1 MNKLDQH
8 IKNKLSQPQVPP
20 LDAWKNI
27 QEKLDEKEKKRRIIP
42 LFYWIGSTAAC
53 LVIGIGVFYF
63 NQEETSSS
71 NKPAQEVVK
80 NNSNSSLEKQQS
92 SKSNKNNSDTTN
104 QNSIHNKIK
113 EENTLNENSLQLT
126 HKETKQ
132 NNNIHL
138 ENNSPTYTTTSI
150 EEKRMLVAEKPHKS
164 LFFDGK
170 GDAFVIFPEKLSA
183 ENTIISQ
190 PKFEQNN
197 IAKSKKDSITKKE
210 ILDQILNEKPL
221 ELVLEEEQKEV
232 EKKKEKINISSPK
245 FVVSSYV
252 NPTKMLD
259 SKSILSD
266 EFNQNNINNSLTIA
280 YGAKVAVRLND
291 KINIRS
297 GISKIELEQH
307 TNSVGTM
314 SNNAMA
320 YLANSNINLNAQ
332 NNIKYDQN
340 YTRVL
345 ANNNVGTMLSSSMG
359 EMEQQIHYVE
369 IPLELEYKLANF
381 KKFNLLATAG
391 GSYYLVTKNQISL
404 KDTNSRSVR
413 IGEASNLNDMNYSA
427 NAGLK
432 LEYLLSEKTS
442 INLEPNYRYMIN
454 TVHNVETRNPSL
466 LGLNLGFSIKF

>member
-1 MNKLDQH
+1 MNKFDQH

-27 QEKLDEKEKKRRIIP
+27 QDKLDEKEKKRRIIP

-63 NQEETSSS
+63 NQEESNSS
-71 NKPAQEVVK
+71 NKPTQEVVK
-80 NNSNSSLEKQQS
+80 NNSNPSLEKEQ
-92 SKSNKNNSDTTN
+92 SNKQIKKNSDTTD

-113 EENTLNENSLQLT
+113 EEGSLNEDSLQLT

-132 NNNIHL
+132 DNKIHL
-138 ENNSPTYTTTSI
+138 KNNPQSYSTTSL
-150 EEKRMLVAEKPHKS
+150 EKQMLLTTNES
-164 LFFDGK
+164 SFFTKKNDEL
-170 GDAFVIFPEKLSA
+170 VILPEKLST
-183 ENTIISQ
+183 ENSIISQ
-190 PKFEQNN
+190 PKSEQNSLV
-197 IAKSKKDSITKKE
+197 KSKKDSITKKE
-210 ILDQILNEKPL
+210 ILDQILNEKSL
-221 ELVLEEEQKEV
+221 ELVIEEEQKEI

-245 FVVSSYV
+245 FIVSSFV

-266 EFNQNNINNSLTIA
+266 EFNQNNINNSLTVA
-280 YGAKVAVRLND
+280 YGAKVAVRIND

-314 SNNAMA
+314 GNNAMS

-345 ANNNVGTMLSSSMG
+345 ANNNIGTMLSSSVG

-369 IPLELEYKLANF
+369 IPLELEYKLTNF

-404 KDTNSRSVR
+404 TDVNSRSVR
-413 IGEASNLNDMNYSA
+413 VGEASNLNNMNYSA

-432 LEYLLSEKTS
+432 LEYLISEKTS

-454 TVHNVETRNPSL
+454 TLHNVETKNPSL